1 MENSN
6 CLVVLFF
13 SHHQFVSELR
23 ESKQNR
29 TFDTTSLKTDLL

>member
-1 MENSN
+1 MENNN

-13 SHHQFVSELR
+13 SHHQFVSELS
-23 ESKQNR
+23 ESEQNS